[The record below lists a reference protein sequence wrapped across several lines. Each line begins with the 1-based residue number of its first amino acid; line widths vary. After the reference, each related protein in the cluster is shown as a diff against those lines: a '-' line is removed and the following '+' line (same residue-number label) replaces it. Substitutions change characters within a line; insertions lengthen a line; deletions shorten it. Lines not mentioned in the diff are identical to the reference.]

1 MYVFKQIK
9 REWKSYT
16 IERGFIMSN
25 NNPLKQFFNG
35 DFEEQPQEYPG
46 IQKQMTPVPDCGEET
61 YEGANKLKGKKA
73 LVTGGDSGIGR
84 AAAIA
89 YAKEGADVAIAY
101 HPDEQEDAEEVKAV
115 IEKAGQ
121 KAVLLPGDLRDA
133 KYAKQMVKDAHSQLN
148 GLDILVLNAGMQQY
162 EYEIENLAA
171 DQLTD
176 TFEVNVFSNIYSI
189 QEALQYFEPGAS
201 IIVTASIQGVK
212 PSAHLVDYAM
222 TKASN
227 ISMTKSLA
235 AQLGPKGIRV
245 NAVAPGP
252 IWTPLQV
259 SGGQPQESLP
269 KFGQNQPLQ
278 RAGQP
283 VELADV
289 YVLLASDNASYI
301 TGQVYGVTGGAPI
314 N

>member
-1 MYVFKQIK
+1 MTQ
-9 REWKSYT
+9 
-16 IERGFIMSN
+16 
-25 NNPLKQFFNG
+25 NNPTNRFYNEDFPKQY
-35 DFEEQPQEYPG
+35 QPYPG
-46 IQKQMTPVPDCGEET
+46 IQNQMTPVPDCGEET
-61 YEGANKLKGKKA
+61 YEGSNKLVGKKA

-101 HPDEQEDAEEVKAV
+101 HPDEQADADEVKAV

-121 KAVLLPGDLRDA
+121 KAVLLPGDLRDTT
-133 KYAKQMVKDAHSQLN
+133 YAKQMVKDAHEQLN
-148 GLDILVLNAGMQQY
+148 GLDILVLNAGMQQF
-162 EYEIENLAA
+162 EHEIENLSAE
-171 DQLTD
+171 QLTD
-176 TFEVNVFSNIYSI
+176 TFEVNVFSTVYSI
-189 QEALQYFEPGAS
+189 QQALEYFETGAS
-201 IIVTASIQGVK
+201 IILTSSIQGVK

-222 TKASN
+222 TKSCN
-227 ISMTKSLA
+227 ISLTKSLA

-252 IWTPLQV
+252 IWTALQI
-259 SGGQPQESLP
+259 SGGQPQESIP
-269 KFGQNQPLQ
+269 EFGQNQPLQ

-301 TGQVYGVTGGAPI
+301 TGQVYGITGGAPI

>member
-1 MYVFKQIK
+1 MTQ
-9 REWKSYT
+9 
-16 IERGFIMSN
+16 
-25 NNPLKQFFNG
+25 NNPTNRFYNEDFPKQY
-35 DFEEQPQEYPG
+35 QPYPG
-46 IQKQMTPVPDCGEET
+46 IQNQMTPVPDCGEET
-61 YEGANKLKGKKA
+61 YEGSNKLVGKKA

-101 HPDEQEDAEEVKAV
+101 HPDEQADADEVKAV

-121 KAVLLPGDLRDA
+121 KAVLLPSDLRDA
-133 KYAKQMVKDAHSQLN
+133 TYAKQMVKDAHEQLN
-148 GLDILVLNAGMQQY
+148 GLDILVLNAGMQQF
-162 EYEIENLAA
+162 EHEIENLSAE
-171 DQLTD
+171 QLTD
-176 TFEVNVFSNIYSI
+176 TFEVNVFSTVYSI
-189 QEALQYFEPGAS
+189 QQALEYFETGAS
-201 IIVTASIQGVK
+201 IILTSSIQGVK

-222 TKASN
+222 TKSCN
-227 ISMTKSLA
+227 ISLTKSLA

-252 IWTPLQV
+252 IWTALQI
-259 SGGQPQESLP
+259 SGGQPQESIP
-269 KFGQNQPLQ
+269 EFGQNQPLQ

-301 TGQVYGVTGGAPI
+301 TGQVYGITGGAPI